1 MYPGDIMPVVTISM
15 AAGRTKE
22 QKKILVEEITHTLS
36 RTLQVPPGMV
46 TILIHELERENIGKS
61 GYLLCDSP
69 P

>member
-1 MYPGDIMPVVTISM
+1 MPVVTISM
-15 AAGRTKE
+15 AVGRTKE
-22 QKKILVEEITHTLS
+22 QKRILVEEITSALT

-61 GYLLCDSP
+61 GYLISDSP